1 MLVLLDSCQWSCMS
15 SGSWGYAVEQDSEP
29 KWWGKQQSGSG
40 LCVWIWRIKL
50 LRVSSHDEKQTNLSV
65 YDVVLLCSVYI
76 YVTENIKHSRG
87 RYTPAQGDRSGQISG
102 QLTGQV
108 GSVIH
113 NDVLG
118 IPEMKTTKSFKYL
131 KGKQNLGS
139 HGSSFLNLLQHSALI
154 CAFGSDWNRQLTI
167 CNMRMWYLGGSFFE
181 RKATRQKYCYCLS
194 KQKFQFLN
202 VIFMQ
207 KDVLIR
213 YVVMIE
219 MRST

>member
-65 YDVVLLCSVYI
+65 YDVVLLYSVYI

-87 RYTPAQGDRSGQISG
+87 RYTPAQVDRSGQISG
-102 QLTGQV
+102 QLTEQV

-118 IPEMKTTKSFKYL
+118 IPEMKTTKS
-131 KGKQNLGS
+131 GS
-139 HGSSFLNLLQHSALI
+139 CLEKEKNNVKKFVKVKAMI
-154 CAFGSDWNRQLTI
+154 
-167 CNMRMWYLGGSFFE
+167 WYTL
-181 RKATRQKYCYCLS
+181 ATKL
-194 KQKFQFLN
+194 F
-202 VIFMQ
+202 IH
-207 KDVLIR
+207 
-213 YVVMIE
+213 
-219 MRST
+219 